1 MSSLGFGVMIVML
14 FGGSESAEALKSA
27 AGKTIA
33 SIEMRDNEKLD
44 ITLSDGD
51 ILTIWDN
58 GQSCCEHRY
67 MSSDDKPDDF
77 IGATLID
84 IEVASADGVPTDGE
98 EHEIQFLRIMTS
110 RGVYVVSNHNEHN
123 GYYGGFWLAADLR
136 HPVQPMEATADE
148 RS

>member
-1 MSSLGFGVMIVML
+1 MSNLGLGVMIGML

-58 GQSCCEHRY
+58 GQSC
-67 MSSDDKPDDF
+67 DF

-84 IEVASADGVPTDGE
+84 IEVASADSPTPGE
-98 EHEIQFLRIMTS
+98 DYGDHEIQFLRIMTS
-110 RGVYVVSNHNEHN
+110 KGVYVVSNHN

-136 HPVQPMEATADE
+136 HPVQPMEAPADE